1 MLFQT
6 PTTTTPLSSKTY
18 LSVPTTRVPV
28 TTPSF
33 DAKKILQP
41 LDSTDLPPITIENIS
56 IEEYPTDP
64 YYELASENGD
74 QYQLPENYNI
84 TER

>member
-1 MLFQT
+1 MFQA
-6 PTTTTPLSSKTY
+6 PTTTTTLSPKTY

-33 DAKKILQP
+33 DAKKIVKP
-41 LDSTDLPPITIENIS
+41 LDSTVLPPINIENIS
-56 IEEYPTDP
+56 VEEYPIDP
-64 YYELASENGD
+64 YFEVAGENEKR
-74 QYQLPENYNI
+74 YQLPENY